1 MGSFSIPWSFL
12 DGHSA
17 PSIPPP
23 PTEILAKLPQPT
35 FAQTL
40 SSVCDVPASQLPQPI
55 VKGDRLFIAIPEEE
69 YLEGMVTCKHNLH
82 GRVIWPKGSSPLKVD
97 ALRNKLLTAWKDLG
111 RWGITSLGKGF
122 YEFVFSSLEDVQK
135 VRSAGSWNLNPG
147 LLKLFAW
154 SRDFNP
160 NLQHQTSAQVW
171 VRIHGLSQEYW
182 RPKILFAIASS
193 VGTPICT
200 DAASVKSPFDRPFSH
215 FARVLVDMDLK
226 TNLRY
231 KVLVERKDFA
241 FFVDLE
247 YENMP
252 DFCDNCMVIGHH
264 RSYCK
269 KHPVIVNTAE
279 NSDKNKPTKK
289 TFVVVKNP
297 KPKQGTVEIENV
309 PVKNVIDVP
318 AVTDKP
324 SAADTTI
331 PILNSS
337 PVQTP
342 TPPVSVGQQVALENN
357 DGFINVEDSPEINDS
372 ISDSDFVDAT
382 QDDEVGQRSPVISSS
397 NNIPVMVQNDI
408 NFLKNSWANM
418 ADLEDNTELFQ
429 QDFENLEIPFQPVIS
444 KASKKAARKK
454 NVASKSP
461 YTTRSR
467 GGHSKGAQ

>member
-1 MGSFSIPWSFL
+1 
-12 DGHSA
+12 
-17 PSIPPP
+17 
-23 PTEILAKLPQPT
+23 
-35 FAQTL
+35 
-40 SSVCDVPASQLPQPI
+40 
-55 VKGDRLFIAIPEEE
+55 
-69 YLEGMVTCKHNLH
+69 
-82 GRVIWPKGSSPLKVD
+82 
-97 ALRNKLLTAWKDLG
+97 
-111 RWGITSLGKGF
+111 LGKGF

-200 DAASVKSPFDRPFSH
+200 DAASVKSPFDRPFGH

-269 KHPVIVNTAE
+269 KHPVIVNTGRIV
-279 NSDKNKPTKK
+279 TKTSQQRK
-289 TFVVVKNP
+289 HLLLLK
-297 KPKQGTVEIENV
+297 
-309 PVKNVIDVP
+309 
-318 AVTDKP
+318 
-324 SAADTTI
+324 
-331 PILNSS
+331 ILSQNR
-337 PVQTP
+337 
-342 TPPVSVGQQVALENN
+342 GQLRLRM
-357 DGFINVEDSPEINDS
+357 SLL
-372 ISDSDFVDAT
+372 
-382 QDDEVGQRSPVISSS
+382 R
-397 NNIPVMVQNDI
+397 M
-408 NFLKNSWANM
+408 LLM
-418 ADLEDNTELFQ
+418 FQ
-429 QDFENLEIPFQPVIS
+429 L
-444 KASKKAARKK
+444 
-454 NVASKSP
+454 
-461 YTTRSR
+461 
-467 GGHSKGAQ
+467 